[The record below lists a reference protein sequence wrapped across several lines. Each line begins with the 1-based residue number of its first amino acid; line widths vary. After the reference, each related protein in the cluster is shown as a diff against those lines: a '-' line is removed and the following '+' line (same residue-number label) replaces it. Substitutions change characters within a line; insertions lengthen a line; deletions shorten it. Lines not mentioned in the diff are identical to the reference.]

1 VWSSDV
7 RWIAY
12 STFPKAGDY
21 GIARRLAAGG
31 PEETML
37 AAKDI
42 SPADWSTD
50 SKYLL
55 YTKGAGGTR
64 TEIWALPVVGEHTPF
79 QVVPSGA
86 YTSQYP
92 RFSPDMRWVAY
103 WSDESGRREV
113 YVVPFHGAGK
123 WQVSTSG
130 GTYPIWRKDGKEL
143 FFLSLSWVV
152 TAVPIGAEGG
162 KLKLWRAAGALS
174 HSQRQL

>member
-1 VWSSDV
+1 VWSPDGK
-7 RWIAY
+7 WIAY
-12 STFPKAGDY
+12 SSFPKAGDSA
-21 GIARRLAAGG
+21 IARRLAAGG

-37 AAKDI
+37 SAKDI

-50 SKYLL
+50 GKYLL
-55 YTKGAGGTR
+55 FTKGMSGPR
-64 TEIWALPVVGEHTPF
+64 TEIWALPLVGERTPF

-152 TAVPIGAEGG
+152 TAVPIGVDGG
-162 KLKLWRAAGALS
+162 PLKLGASERLS
-174 HSQRQL
+174 SLTY